1 MMNKSF
7 NVSFI
12 MLIDKHNNILSSSE
26 DTHVEDVADL
36 IQDVMYDIDDI
47 KIRSLVQKS
56 RSVNFPVVA
65 WNATD

>member
-7 NVSFI
+7 NISFI

-47 KIRSLVQKS
+47 KIRSLVV
-56 RSVNFPVVA
+56 RE
-65 WNATD
+65 DE

>member
-47 KIRSLVQKS
+47 KIRSLVVKE
-56 RSVNFPVVA
+56 
-65 WNATD
+65 DE

>member
-36 IQDVMYDIDDI
+36 IQDVMYDVDDI
-47 KIRSLVQKS
+47 KIRSLVV
-56 RSVNFPVVA
+56 RE
-65 WNATD
+65 DG

>member
-1 MMNKSF
+1 MVMMNKSF

-47 KIRSLVQKS
+47 KIRSLVV
-56 RSVNFPVVA
+56 RE
-65 WNATD
+65 DE

>member
-47 KIRSLVQKS
+47 KIRLLVV
-56 RSVNFPVVA
+56 RE
-65 WNATD
+65 DE

>member
-36 IQDVMYDIDDI
+36 IQDVMYDVDDI
-47 KIRSLVQKS
+47 KIRSLVV
-56 RSVNFPVVA
+56 RE
-65 WNATD
+65 DE

>member
-7 NVSFI
+7 SVSFI

-47 KIRSLVQKS
+47 KIRSLVVKE
-56 RSVNFPVVA
+56 
-65 WNATD
+65 DE

>member
-12 MLIDKHNNILSSSE
+12 MLMDKHNNILSSSE

-47 KIRSLVQKS
+47 KIRSLVV
-56 RSVNFPVVA
+56 RE
-65 WNATD
+65 DG

>member
-7 NVSFI
+7 SVCFI

-36 IQDVMYDIDDI
+36 IQDVMYDVDDI
-47 KIRSLVQKS
+47 KIRSLVV
-56 RSVNFPVVA
+56 RE
-65 WNATD
+65 DE

>member
-7 NVSFI
+7 SVSFI

-47 KIRSLVQKS
+47 KIRSLV
-56 RSVNFPVVA
+56 VME
-65 WNATD
+65 DE

>member
-26 DTHVEDVADL
+26 DTHAQDVADL

-47 KIRSLVQKS
+47 KIRSLVV
-56 RSVNFPVVA
+56 RE
-65 WNATD
+65 DE

>member
-7 NVSFI
+7 SVSFI

-36 IQDVMYDIDDI
+36 IQDVMYDVDDI
-47 KIRSLVQKS
+47 KIRSLVV
-56 RSVNFPVVA
+56 RE
-65 WNATD
+65 DE

>member
-26 DTHVEDVADL
+26 DTHVQDVADL

-47 KIRSLVQKS
+47 KIRSLVV
-56 RSVNFPVVA
+56 RE
-65 WNATD
+65 DE

>member
-26 DTHVEDVADL
+26 DTHVEDIADL

-47 KIRSLVQKS
+47 KIRSLVVKE
-56 RSVNFPVVA
+56 
-65 WNATD
+65 DE

>member
-47 KIRSLVQKS
+47 KIRSLVV
-56 RSVNFPVVA
+56 RE
-65 WNATD
+65 DG

>member
-7 NVSFI
+7 SVSFI

-36 IQDVMYDIDDI
+36 IQDVMYDIDYI
-47 KIRSLVQKS
+47 KIRSLVV
-56 RSVNFPVVA
+56 RE
-65 WNATD
+65 DG

>member
-7 NVSFI
+7 SVSFI

-36 IQDVMYDIDDI
+36 IQDVMYDVDDI
-47 KIRSLVQKS
+47 KIRSLVVKE
-56 RSVNFPVVA
+56 
-65 WNATD
+65 DE

>member
-7 NVSFI
+7 SVSFI

-36 IQDVMYDIDDI
+36 IQDVMYDVDDI
-47 KIRSLVQKS
+47 KIRSLVV
-56 RSVNFPVVA
+56 RE
-65 WNATD
+65 DG

>member
-47 KIRSLVQKS
+47 KIRSLVV
-56 RSVNFPVVA
+56 RE
-65 WNATD
+65 DE

>member
-1 MMNKSF
+1 MVMMNKSF
-7 NVSFI
+7 SVSFI

-47 KIRSLVQKS
+47 KIRSLVV
-56 RSVNFPVVA
+56 RE
-65 WNATD
+65 DE

>member
-7 NVSFI
+7 SVSFI

-47 KIRSLVQKS
+47 KIRSLVV
-56 RSVNFPVVA
+56 RE
-65 WNATD
+65 DG

>member
-7 NVSFI
+7 SVSFI

-47 KIRSLVQKS
+47 KIRSLVV
-56 RSVNFPVVA
+56 R
-65 WNATD
+65 DDG

>member
-36 IQDVMYDIDDI
+36 IQDVMYDVDDI
-47 KIRSLVQKS
+47 KIRSLVVKE
-56 RSVNFPVVA
+56 
-65 WNATD
+65 DE

>member
-12 MLIDKHNNILSSSE
+12 MLIDKHNNILSSSG

-47 KIRSLVQKS
+47 KIRSLVV
-56 RSVNFPVVA
+56 RE
-65 WNATD
+65 DE